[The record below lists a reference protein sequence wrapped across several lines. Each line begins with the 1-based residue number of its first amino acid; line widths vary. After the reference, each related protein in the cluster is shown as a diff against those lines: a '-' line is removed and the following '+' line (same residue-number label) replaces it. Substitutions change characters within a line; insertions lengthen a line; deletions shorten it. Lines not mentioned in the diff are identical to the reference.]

1 VSRDF
6 SEVHKNN
13 LEETTMMTRRNF
25 FLASAAGAAMLSR
38 PSNLFAATYDLI
50 IKGGHVID
58 PGLRINE
65 VRDVAISRGR
75 IAAVEANIAGDATET
90 IDARGKYVV
99 PGLIDIH
106 THAGRGGAPLALA
119 DGVTGWV
126 DAGSLG
132 ADGIDAA
139 VAAAASAPNR
149 GRFLINISR
158 TGVAPGGEL
167 MDLSNADVG
176 LARGAIG
183 RHRDFIVGV
192 KARLSNNVAGTNDLE
207 ALRRAQAAAG
217 HLPVMIHIGQ
227 SYSPMRAILALL
239 KRGDIVTHM
248 YAPAPNSI
256 FDDNGRVLPEV
267 LAARRRGIWF
277 DFGNGVADH
286 FNWETVERGMKQG
299 FVPDTFSTD
308 WNAMSRTTGVVDF
321 PNVMSKFLMFGM
333 PLDQVIARATIAAA
347 RVFPAFN
354 DFGTLEV
361 GAPGD
366 VAVLELK
373 EGNFEFLDNYKGTRT
388 GHQRLFPIATVVGG
402 KKAPARA

>member
-1 VSRDF
+1 
-6 SEVHKNN
+6 
-13 LEETTMMTRRNF
+13 MMDRRNF
-25 FLASAAGAAMLSR
+25 LLATAASAATLSQITGAR
-38 PSNLFAATYDLI
+38 AATYDLV

-58 PGLRINE
+58 ASLRINE
-65 VRDVAISRGR
+65 VRDVAISKGR
-75 IAAVEANIAGDATET
+75 IAAVEANIPGDATET

-119 DGVTGWV
+119 DGVTAWI
-126 DAGSLG
+126 DAGSFG
-132 ADGIDAA
+132 ADGIEQAIA
-139 VAAAASAPNR
+139 TAASAPNM

-158 TGVAPGGEL
+158 LGTTPSGEL
-167 MDLSNADVG
+167 HDLANADVG

-192 KARLSNNVAGTNDLE
+192 KARLSDNVAGTNDLE

-227 SYSPMRAILALL
+227 SYSPMRAILPLL

-256 FDDNGRVLPEV
+256 FDESGRVLPEV

-286 FNWETVERGMKQG
+286 FNWETVERGVKQG
-299 FVPDTFSTD
+299 FQPDTFSTD
-308 WNAMSRTTGVVDF
+308 WNSMSRTTGVVDF

-333 PLDQVIARATIAAA
+333 PLDQVIARATLSAA
-347 RVFPAFN
+347 RVFPAFY
-354 DFGTLEV
+354 DRGTLNV

-373 EGNFEFLDNYKGTRT
+373 QGTFEYVDNFKGVRT
-388 GHQRLFPIATVVGG
+388 GNQRLFPVATVFAG
-402 KKAPARA
+402 KKAPPRA